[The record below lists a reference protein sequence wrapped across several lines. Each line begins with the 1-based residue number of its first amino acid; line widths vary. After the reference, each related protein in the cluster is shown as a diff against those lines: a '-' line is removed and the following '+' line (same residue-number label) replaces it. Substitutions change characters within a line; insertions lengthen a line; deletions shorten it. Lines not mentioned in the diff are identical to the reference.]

1 MPIYFTTLKFIAMST
16 QESSYYKNYLFNYIR
31 ESHPELLL
39 NITFINE
46 RVALA
51 EERFEESRRAGLTVE
66 GAQEIA
72 IASLTKGLHFSKY
85 DTIIEVIWNEFDEI
99 IPSSD
104 APRIALAILL
114 LSEVEPIFAN
124 YIFDDDF
131 GSRREY
137 DDFYSDITG
146 FIVMLLEKYGV

>member
-1 MPIYFTTLKFIAMST
+1 MATYEL
-16 QESSYYKNYLFNYIR
+16 SYYKNYLFNFIR

-39 NITFINE
+39 NITFLNE
-46 RVALA
+46 RVTLA

-66 GAQEIA
+66 GAHEVA
-72 IASLTKGLHFSKY
+72 IATLIEGLHFSKY
-85 DTIIEVIWNEFDEI
+85 DTIIEVIWNEFEDI
-99 IPSSD
+99 ISSSD

-114 LSEVEPIFAN
+114 LSEIEPICAN
-124 YIFDDDF
+124 YTFDDDF
-131 GSRREY
+131 GSRKEY